1 MTLLLGFY
9 GDDFTG
15 STDAMEALYLKGYKT
30 VLFLEVPPTH
40 ILESMPTLQ
49 CIGVAGTSRA
59 KDPSGMEEELRPVL
73 RRMRELAPK
82 IVHYKICSTF
92 DSSPEVGSIGKAI
105 EVATTLYNEQSH
117 VPVMAGAPAL
127 GRYTLFGNHF
137 AKSGHEVYRLDRHPI
152 MSKHPSTPMQEA
164 DLGKHLA
171 HQVSADISY
180 FTLADNQP
188 NTELRDSYQLAASGD
203 IVIHDCVDSEMLKRS
218 AKLIWELQDEPLFVV
233 GSSGVE
239 YGLADYWESET
250 DIAPGKR
257 TEYTLSAQESV
268 LVVSGSASMIT
279 KNQIDFA
286 VTKGYSAVRIPNDV
300 LQGKDPHDFV
310 EYIHNLTNSTKSLIL
325 FTALGPDDENI
336 HHVKAYY
343 AEKGKTP
350 AEAAEAIGTI
360 LGGLTKSIYTSNGY
374 GRLVIAG
381 GDTSGFITKTLGIDS
396 LEVIQ
401 SISPG
406 APLCI
411 GKSFSHDDTI
421 EVALKG
427 GQFGGESYFL
437 DVQNAASERV
447 DSA

>member
-15 STDAMEALYLKGYKT
+15 STDAMEALYLKGYKS
-30 VLFLEVPPTH
+30 VLFLEAPPTH

-59 KDPSGMEEELRPVL
+59 KDPDGMEQELRPVL
-73 RRMRELAPK
+73 TRLQELTPK
-82 IVHYKICSTF
+82 IVHYKVCSTF
-92 DSSPEVGSIGKAI
+92 DSSPDVGSIGKAI
-105 EVATTLYNEQSH
+105 EVANTIYTEQSH

-137 AKSGHEVYRLDRHPI
+137 AKSGDEVYRLDRHPI

-171 HQVSADISY
+171 HQLSADIRY
-180 FTLADNQP
+180 FTLVDNQP
-188 NTELRDSYQLAASGD
+188 SEALVDCYKKATAGD
-203 IVIHDCVDSEMLKRS
+203 VVIHDCVDAEMLRRS
-218 AKLIWELQDEPLFVV
+218 ARIIWETQDAPLFVV

-250 DIAPGKR
+250 DISPEKK
-257 TEYTLSAQESV
+257 TVYPLYAQDNV
-268 LVVSGSASMIT
+268 LVISGSASMIT

-286 VTKGYSAVRIPNDV
+286 VSRGYTAVRIPNEI
-300 LQGKDPHDFV
+300 LQGKDPHDFL
-310 EYIHNLTNSTKSLIL
+310 EYIQNLAEADKRLIL

-336 HHVKAYY
+336 RHVKAYY
-343 AEKGKTP
+343 AENGATP
-350 AEAAEAIGTI
+350 AEAAEVIGTI
-360 LGGLTKSIYTSNGY
+360 LGKLTKTIYSTNGY
-374 GRLVIAG
+374 ARLVIAG

-411 GKSFSHDDTI
+411 GKSFSHGETI

-427 GQFGGESYFL
+427 GQFGSEAYFL
-437 DVQNAASERV
+437 DVQNAASERE
-447 DSA
+447 